1 MHVVNEGSLEHVA
14 PLFPLFYGAS
24 CDPDINPIGAKFT
37 DRPVKHSSER
47 EQVMVEQCATKNA
60 AAVLNP
66 YMSRLLISAVFVIAV
81 SLPQGARA
89 SCGQVLGAA
98 LPPTCVGNSQCQCL
112 TTVDPVCHPQGK
124 ILDTFIARGGC
135 DTFGKPLNRIRP
147 RLAFGGKYQTFEWG
161 EIAHYPTFANG
172 AKTPD
177 FVISGLQP
185 KDPSQPAHRL
195 PFISVRWGPAKPFS
209 YDSFLIRWDREDNEK
224 SVAEQHEDEAQQ
236 AEAGSGDRG
245 FFRIDASNEGTYT
258 IYVEGCEDG
267 FFGKSCDQGFC
278 CIACADRIGHG
289 RWRWRVGRHT
299 SV

>member
-1 MHVVNEGSLEHVA
+1 MLSLLSLLACPKVQERVA
-14 PLFPLFYGAS
+14 PG
-24 CDPDINPIGAKFT
+24 
-37 DRPVKHSSER
+37 
-47 EQVMVEQCATKNA
+47 
-60 AAVLNP
+60 
-66 YMSRLLISAVFVIAV
+66 
-81 SLPQGARA
+81 
-89 SCGQVLGAA
+89 LGAV
-98 LPPTCVGNSQCQCL
+98 LPPTCVGNSQCHRP

-124 ILDTFIARGGC
+124 ILDTFIARGC

-245 FFRIDASNEGTYT
+245 SRSMRVTRDLHHL
-258 IYVEGCEDG
+258 CRRMRDG
-267 FFGKSCDQGFC
+267 FF
-278 CIACADRIGHG
+278 ARVAT
-289 RWRWRVGRHT
+289 RVGRFHFRRSIAALDSASSSACNRSGSIQNT
-299 SV
+299 GRHFGCTGPRESRLQ